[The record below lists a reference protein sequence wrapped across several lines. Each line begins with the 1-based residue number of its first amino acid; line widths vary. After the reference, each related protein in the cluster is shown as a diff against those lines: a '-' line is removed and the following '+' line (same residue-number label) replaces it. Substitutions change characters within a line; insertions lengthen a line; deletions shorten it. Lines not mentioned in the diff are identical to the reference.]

1 MGAEFISHKDEILEE
16 FEEAK
21 QRTLNAIGLQMERN
35 AKIEIAKAVYD
46 TPESPNY
53 KRTGRLR
60 ASITYATK
68 TEHGKPE
75 KNAALQ
81 AGDSEPQGI
90 PEDDCVYVGTNV
102 EYASS
107 VELGTSKMK
116 PRPYLKPAISNHLN
130 EYKKIVETEMKSLQ

>member
-1 MGAEFISHKDEILEE
+1 MDVEFTSHKDEVLEK
-16 FEEAK
+16 FKEAK
-21 QRTLNAIGLQMERN
+21 QIAINAIGLQMERN
-35 AKIEIAKAVYD
+35 AKLEINKAVYD

-53 KRTGRLR
+53 IRTGRLR

-68 TEHGKPE
+68 TAHGEPE
-75 KNAALQ
+75 KNDASQ
-81 AGDSEPQGI
+81 TGDSEPHGE
-90 PEDDCVYVGTNV
+90 PEDDYAYVGTNV

-116 PRPYLKPAISNHLN
+116 PRPYLKPAINNHLN